1 MGQRN
6 LPYSNRHNR
15 EICYNGDMTV
25 ADTAIKTQTQEKIKL
40 EEPAKYDVILLNDDV
55 TTYDFV
61 IKVLKQIFHKT
72 DDQAMALTKHIH
84 EKGSG
89 VVGTYLYE
97 IAEQKGIETTL
108 LAREEG
114 YPLQV
119 KVQKSR

>member
-1 MGQRN
+1 
-6 LPYSNRHNR
+6 
-15 EICYNGDMTV
+15 MT
-25 ADTAIKTQTQEKIKL
+25 DTAIKTQTQEKVKI
-40 EEPAKYDVILLNDDV
+40 EEPAKYDVILLNDEV

-61 IKVLKQIFHKT
+61 IKVLRQIFHKS
-72 DDQAMALTKHIH
+72 DEQAIALTKYIH

-119 KVQKSR
+119 KVQKHS

>member
-1 MGQRN
+1 
-6 LPYSNRHNR
+6 
-15 EICYNGDMTV
+15 MTV
-25 ADTAIKTQTQEKIKL
+25 ADIAIKTQTQEKIKIQ
-40 EEPAKYDVILLNDDV
+40 EPAKYDVILLNDEV

-72 DDQAMALTKHIH
+72 DEQAMALTKHIH

>member
-1 MGQRN
+1 V
-6 LPYSNRHNR
+6 
-15 EICYNGDMTV
+15 T
-25 ADTAIKTQTQEKIKL
+25 DTAIKTQTQEKIKV
-40 EEPAKYDVILLNDDV
+40 EEPAKYDVILLNDEV

-61 IKVLKQIFHKT
+61 IKVLKQIFHKS
-72 DDQAMALTKHIH
+72 DEQAMALTKHIH

-119 KVQKSR
+119 KVQKAK

>member
-1 MGQRN
+1 
-6 LPYSNRHNR
+6 
-15 EICYNGDMTV
+15 MT
-25 ADTAIKTQTQEKIKL
+25 DTAIRTETREKIKL
-40 EEPAKYDVILLNDDV
+40 EEPAKYDVIFLNDEV

-72 DDQAMALTKHIH
+72 DEQAIALTKHIH

-97 IAEQKGIETTL
+97 IAEQKGIETTV
-108 LAREEG
+108 LARDEG

-119 KVQKSR
+119 KVQKTK

>member
-1 MGQRN
+1 
-6 LPYSNRHNR
+6 
-15 EICYNGDMTV
+15 MTV
-25 ADTAIKTQTQEKIKL
+25 TDTAIRTETREKIKI
-40 EEPAKYDVILLNDDV
+40 EEPAKYDVIFLNDEV

-72 DDQAMALTKHIH
+72 DEQAIALTKHIH

-97 IAEQKGIETTL
+97 IAEQKGIETTV
-108 LAREEG
+108 LARDEG

-119 KVQKSR
+119 KVQKAK

>member
-1 MGQRN
+1 
-6 LPYSNRHNR
+6 
-15 EICYNGDMTV
+15 MTV
-25 ADTAIKTQTQEKIKL
+25 ADIAIKTQTQEKIKI

-72 DDQAMALTKHIH
+72 DEQAMALTKHIH

-119 KVQKSR
+119 KVQKQK

>member
-1 MGQRN
+1 
-6 LPYSNRHNR
+6 
-15 EICYNGDMTV
+15 MT
-25 ADTAIKTQTQEKIKL
+25 DTAIKTQTQEKIKV
-40 EEPAKYDVILLNDDV
+40 EEPARYDVILLNDEV

-61 IKVLKQIFHKT
+61 IKVLKQIFHKS
-72 DDQAMALTKHIH
+72 DEQAIALTKHIH

-108 LAREEG
+108 LAREAG

-119 KVQKSR
+119 KVQKAK

>member
-1 MGQRN
+1 
-6 LPYSNRHNR
+6 
-15 EICYNGDMTV
+15 MT
-25 ADTAIKTQTQEKIKL
+25 DTAIRTETKEKIKL
-40 EEPAKYDVILLNDDV
+40 EEPAKYDVIFLNDEV

-72 DDQAMALTKHIH
+72 DEQAIALTKHIH

-97 IAEQKGIETTL
+97 IAEQKGIETTV
-108 LAREEG
+108 LARDEG

-119 KVQKSR
+119 KVQKTK

>member
-1 MGQRN
+1 MN
-6 LPYSNRHNR
+6 V
-15 EICYNGDMTV
+15 T
-25 ADTAIKTQTQEKIKL
+25 DTAIKTQTQEKIKV
-40 EEPAKYDVILLNDDV
+40 EEPAKYDVILLNDEV

-61 IKVLKQIFHKT
+61 IKVLKQIFHKS
-72 DDQAMALTKHIH
+72 DEQAIALTKHIH

-108 LAREEG
+108 LAREAG

-119 KVQKSR
+119 KVQKAK

>member
-1 MGQRN
+1 
-6 LPYSNRHNR
+6 
-15 EICYNGDMTV
+15 MT
-25 ADTAIKTQTQEKIKL
+25 DTAIRTETREKIKI
-40 EEPAKYDVILLNDDV
+40 EEPAKYDVIFLNDEV

-72 DDQAMALTKHIH
+72 DEQAIALTKHIH

-97 IAEQKGIETTL
+97 IAEQKGIETTV
-108 LAREEG
+108 LARDEG

-119 KVQKSR
+119 KVQKAK

>member
-1 MGQRN
+1 
-6 LPYSNRHNR
+6 
-15 EICYNGDMTV
+15 MT
-25 ADTAIKTQTQEKIKL
+25 DTAIKTQTQEKIKV
-40 EEPAKYDVILLNDDV
+40 EEPAKYDVILLNDEV

-61 IKVLKQIFHKT
+61 IKVLKQIFHKS
-72 DDQAMALTKHIH
+72 DEQAMALTKHIH

-119 KVQKSR
+119 KVQKAK

>member
-1 MGQRN
+1 
-6 LPYSNRHNR
+6 
-15 EICYNGDMTV
+15 MTV
-25 ADTAIKTQTQEKIKL
+25 ADIAIRTQTQEKIKI

-72 DDQAMALTKHIH
+72 DEQAIALTKHIH

-119 KVQKSR
+119 KVQKAK

>member
-1 MGQRN
+1 
-6 LPYSNRHNR
+6 
-15 EICYNGDMTV
+15 MTV
-25 ADTAIKTQTQEKIKL
+25 ADIAIKTQTQEKIKI

-72 DDQAMALTKHIH
+72 DEQAIALTKHIH

-119 KVQKSR
+119 KVQKAK

>member
-1 MGQRN
+1 M
-6 LPYSNRHNR
+6 
-15 EICYNGDMTV
+15 
-25 ADTAIKTQTQEKIKL
+25 ADIAIKTQTQEKIKL
-40 EEPAKYDVILLNDDV
+40 QEPAKYDVILLNDDV

-72 DDQAMALTKHIH
+72 DEQAMALTKHIH